1 MTFADMNVVFIDP
14 SVSDADMLI
23 ATLPTV
29 VPVVTLDAGS
39 SGLKQIADY
48 LIRHPGMRNLHIVSH
63 GEPGALL
70 LGDTWV
76 GIDALYANRQ
86 NLDLIRTSL
95 VPHAEFFLY
104 GCRIAEGDIGRSF
117 VSTLARLTHT
127 KVAAST
133 TLTGSPVLGGDW
145 ELQYQS
151 APIMGKALFSGA
163 RVSGYPGVL
172 AAPTLSSPVPDQ
184 VATQGKKFTF
194 SIPVGT
200 FLDTDDIDRT
210 RLKLNV
216 TLEDDTALP
225 DWLKF
230 DGKNNTL
237 KGTPKNGDVDQ
248 LRLKLL
254 ATDTGGETVSDP
266 FLLTV
271 LNINDA
277 PTISISSE
285 ESILDQNIKEGEG
298 WSLNVKKGL
307 PISVQDIDPGDQ
319 ENLVYF
325 ITSNDGKKSL
335 PAWLSYNQAT
345 TTLSGKPGNDDV
357 DDVKLKL
364 TVRDPWGASDSQTFK
379 LTVQNVNDAPELSRP
394 VPDQMVTQDQK
405 FRFTIPA
412 DTFSD
417 IDKKDRLTL
426 SLTNDAEGEAAL
438 PVWLSYDQATTTLSG
453 KPGNDDVGDVKLK
466 LTAQDPWGAS
476 DSQTFKLTVQ
486 NVNDAPE
493 LSRPV
498 PDQMVTQDQ
507 KFRFTIPADTFS
519 DIDKKDRLTLSLTN
533 DAEGEAALPVWLKFD
548 GKNTLSGTPGNT
560 DVGQLSLKLVATDTE
575 GKATSDTFILSV
587 KNANDAPEFSDIPL
601 ELDFSIAEDSGNPVE
616 NKKSNSIFISD
627 LLKESSYS
635 DQDSDTKD
643 PSIGVR
649 KGIALVNLPQKA
661 TGWYTLDD
669 GKSWQEIP
677 KNVAENRA
685 LVLNEESRL
694 YFVPDQN
701 HDGDLT
707 FRVRGWDQTYGESG
721 KVINII
727 GKGGKTAFSDQVL
740 DVTFTVTNTPDAPTL
755 EPLSNIPFDITVTG
769 KAALESNQWL
779 TVKQLLA
786 TVPVSD
792 GDQEGSEDQ
801 NAMDNMRFKLEA
813 VNNIGVNT
821 WKYRTEGSG
830 SWLDLKGDEILNPSD
845 RLAFMIDNAADY
857 TKAATLTFKAL
868 DSLENLTSINSAT
881 LATTTKLSGVGN
893 ITGTGFN
900 DEITGSSGQD
910 TLDGLAGRDTLK
922 GGDGDD
928 LYRVNSLGDRVIENK
943 DDGMDSIES
952 DITYQLP
959 NNVENLVLTG
969 DQQIDAIGNGMN
981 NTITGNAASNRLF
994 GKGGNDTFVIT
1005 TAKGGGIPDSSV
1017 DIIIDFQKGDRIKLS
1032 NFSGEDR
1039 AKLSYNDQTDTIYY
1053 APSAELL
1060 PLVKVLGFTDQDMNT
1075 LQFGV

>member
-364 TVRDPWGASDSQTFK
+364 TVR
-379 LTVQNVNDAPELSRP
+379 
-394 VPDQMVTQDQK
+394 
-405 FRFTIPA
+405 
-412 DTFSD
+412 
-417 IDKKDRLTL
+417 
-426 SLTNDAEGEAAL
+426 
-438 PVWLSYDQATTTLSG
+438 
-453 KPGNDDVGDVKLK
+453 
-466 LTAQDPWGAS
+466 DPWGAS

>member
-48 LIRHPGMRNLHIVSH
+48 LTRHPGMRNLHIVSH

-70 LGDTWV
+70 LGDTWI
-76 GIDALYANRQ
+76 GIDTLYANRQ

-95 VPHAEFFLY
+95 VPYAEFFLY

-133 TLTGSPVLGGDW
+133 TLTGSPALGGDW

-230 DGKNNTL
+230 DGKNNIL

-357 DDVKLKL
+357 GDVKLKL
-364 TVRDPWGASDSQTFK
+364 TVRDPWGASDSQTFT

-394 VPDQMVTQDQK
+394 VPDQVATQDQK

-426 SLTNDAEGEAAL
+426 SLTNDAEGDAAL
-438 PVWLSYDQATTTLSG
+438 PD
-453 KPGNDDVGDVKLK
+453 
-466 LTAQDPWGAS
+466 
-476 DSQTFKLTVQ
+476 
-486 NVNDAPE
+486 
-493 LSRPV
+493 
-498 PDQMVTQDQ
+498 
-507 KFRFTIPADTFS
+507 
-519 DIDKKDRLTLSLTN
+519 
-533 DAEGEAALPVWLKFD
+533 WLKFD

-575 GKATSDTFILSV
+575 GKTASDTFILSV
-587 KNANDAPEFSDIPL
+587 KNVNDAPEFSDIPL

-616 NKKSNSIFISD
+616 NKKSNSILISD

-635 DQDSDTKD
+635 DQDSNTKD
-643 PSIGVR
+643 PSIRVL

-694 YFVPDQN
+694 YFLPDQN

-1005 TAKGGGIPDSSV
+1005 TAKGGDIPDSSV

-1075 LQFGV
+1075 LQFGA

>member
-48 LIRHPGMRNLHIVSH
+48 LTRHPGMRNLHIVSH

-70 LGDTWV
+70 LGDTWI
-76 GIDALYANRQ
+76 GIDTLYANRQ

-95 VPHAEFFLY
+95 VPYAEFFLY

-133 TLTGSPVLGGDW
+133 TLTGSPALGGDW

-172 AAPTLSSPVPDQ
+172 AAPTVSSPVPDQ

-194 SIPVGT
+194 RIPVGT

-210 RLKLNV
+210 RLKLNI
-216 TLEDDTALP
+216 TLEDDKALP

-237 KGTPKNGDVDQ
+237 KGTPKNGDVGQ

-271 LNINDA
+271 LNINDT

-357 DDVKLKL
+357 GDVKLKL
-364 TVRDPWGASDSQTFK
+364 TVRDPWGASDSQTFT

-394 VPDQMVTQDQK
+394 VPDQVATQDQK

-426 SLTNDAEGEAAL
+426 SLTNDAEGDAAL
-438 PVWLSYDQATTTLSG
+438 PD
-453 KPGNDDVGDVKLK
+453 
-466 LTAQDPWGAS
+466 
-476 DSQTFKLTVQ
+476 
-486 NVNDAPE
+486 
-493 LSRPV
+493 
-498 PDQMVTQDQ
+498 
-507 KFRFTIPADTFS
+507 
-519 DIDKKDRLTLSLTN
+519 
-533 DAEGEAALPVWLKFD
+533 WLKFD

-575 GKATSDTFILSV
+575 GKTASDTFILSV
-587 KNANDAPEFSDIPL
+587 KNVNDAPEFSDIPL

-616 NKKSNSIFISD
+616 NKKSNSILISD

-635 DQDSDTKD
+635 DQDSNTKD
-643 PSIGVR
+643 PSIRVL

-694 YFVPDQN
+694 YFLPDQN

-1005 TAKGGGIPDSSV
+1005 TAKGGDIPDSSV

-1075 LQFGV
+1075 LQFGA

>member
-335 PAWLSYNQAT
+335 PAWLSYN
-345 TTLSGKPGNDDV
+345 
-357 DDVKLKL
+357 
-364 TVRDPWGASDSQTFK
+364 
-379 LTVQNVNDAPELSRP
+379 
-394 VPDQMVTQDQK
+394 
-405 FRFTIPA
+405 
-412 DTFSD
+412 
-417 IDKKDRLTL
+417 
-426 SLTNDAEGEAAL
+426 
-438 PVWLSYDQATTTLSG
+438 QATTTLSG

>member
-1 MTFADMNVVFIDP
+1 
-14 SVSDADMLI
+14 
-23 ATLPTV
+23 
-29 VPVVTLDAGS
+29 
-39 SGLKQIADY
+39 
-48 LIRHPGMRNLHIVSH
+48 
-63 GEPGALL
+63 
-70 LGDTWV
+70 
-76 GIDALYANRQ
+76 
-86 NLDLIRTSL
+86 
-95 VPHAEFFLY
+95 
-104 GCRIAEGDIGRSF
+104 
-117 VSTLARLTHT
+117 
-127 KVAAST
+127 
-133 TLTGSPVLGGDW
+133 
-145 ELQYQS
+145 
-151 APIMGKALFSGA
+151 MGKALFSGA

-210 RLKLNV
+210 RLKLNI
-216 TLEDDTALP
+216 TLEDDKALP

-237 KGTPKNGDVDQ
+237 KGTPKNGDVGQ

-271 LNINDA
+271 LNINDT

-357 DDVKLKL
+357 GDVKLKL
-364 TVRDPWGASDSQTFK
+364 TVRDPWGASDSQTFT

-394 VPDQMVTQDQK
+394 VPDQVATQDQK

-426 SLTNDAEGEAAL
+426 SLTNDAEGDAAL
-438 PVWLSYDQATTTLSG
+438 PD
-453 KPGNDDVGDVKLK
+453 
-466 LTAQDPWGAS
+466 
-476 DSQTFKLTVQ
+476 
-486 NVNDAPE
+486 
-493 LSRPV
+493 
-498 PDQMVTQDQ
+498 
-507 KFRFTIPADTFS
+507 
-519 DIDKKDRLTLSLTN
+519 
-533 DAEGEAALPVWLKFD
+533 WLKFD

-575 GKATSDTFILSV
+575 GKTASDTFILSV
-587 KNANDAPEFSDIPL
+587 KNVNDAPEFSDIPL

-616 NKKSNSIFISD
+616 NKKSNSILISD

-635 DQDSDTKD
+635 DQDSNTKD
-643 PSIGVR
+643 PSIRVL

-694 YFVPDQN
+694 YFLPDQN

-1005 TAKGGGIPDSSV
+1005 TAKGGDIPDSSV

-1075 LQFGV
+1075 LQFGA

>member
-48 LIRHPGMRNLHIVSH
+48 LTRHPGMRNLHIVSH

-70 LGDTWV
+70 LGDTWI
-76 GIDALYANRQ
+76 GIDTLYANRQ

-95 VPHAEFFLY
+95 VPYAEFFLY

-133 TLTGSPVLGGDW
+133 TLTGSPALGGDW

-172 AAPTLSSPVPDQ
+172 AAPTVSSPVPDQ

-210 RLKLNV
+210 RLKLNI
-216 TLEDDTALP
+216 TLEDDKALP

-237 KGTPKNGDVDQ
+237 KGTPKNGDVGQ

-271 LNINDA
+271 LNINDT

-357 DDVKLKL
+357 GDVKLKL
-364 TVRDPWGASDSQTFK
+364 TVRDPWGASDSQTFT

-394 VPDQMVTQDQK
+394 VPDQVATQDQK

-426 SLTNDAEGEAAL
+426 SLTNDAEGDAAL
-438 PVWLSYDQATTTLSG
+438 PD
-453 KPGNDDVGDVKLK
+453 
-466 LTAQDPWGAS
+466 
-476 DSQTFKLTVQ
+476 
-486 NVNDAPE
+486 
-493 LSRPV
+493 
-498 PDQMVTQDQ
+498 
-507 KFRFTIPADTFS
+507 
-519 DIDKKDRLTLSLTN
+519 
-533 DAEGEAALPVWLKFD
+533 WLKFD

-575 GKATSDTFILSV
+575 GKTASDTFILSV
-587 KNANDAPEFSDIPL
+587 KNVNDAPEFSDIPL

-616 NKKSNSIFISD
+616 NKKSNSILISD

-635 DQDSDTKD
+635 DQDSNTKD
-643 PSIGVR
+643 PSIRVL

-694 YFVPDQN
+694 YFLPDQN

-1005 TAKGGGIPDSSV
+1005 TAKGGDIPDSSV

-1075 LQFGV
+1075 LQFGA